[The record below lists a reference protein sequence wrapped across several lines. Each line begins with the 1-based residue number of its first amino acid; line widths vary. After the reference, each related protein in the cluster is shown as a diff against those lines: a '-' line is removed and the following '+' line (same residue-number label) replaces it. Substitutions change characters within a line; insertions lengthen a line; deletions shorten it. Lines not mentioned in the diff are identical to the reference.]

1 MHQNQS
7 IHESIIPMNS
17 KATVRV
23 LIPQISY
30 QKLKQSRSGEPASGG
45 GGGAGLQGQT
55 EVRHLAEAEAAAAAA
70 AAQHRNGEG
79 GGCCAGA
86 NQCGVR
92 QPAEVAAAARRP
104 IPPASPGVPPCGR
117 APLALC
123 KTTRERHEARVLCSV
138 TKSC

>member
-1 MHQNQS
+1 MS
-7 IHESIIPMNS
+7 CR
-17 KATVRV
+17 ATVRV
-23 LIPQISY
+23 PIPQISY

-55 EVRHLAEAEAAAAAA
+55 EVWRLAEAEAAA

-104 IPPASPGVPPCGR
+104 IPPASPGMPPCGR
-117 APLALC
+117 ALPAP
-123 KTTRERHEARVLCSV
+123 
-138 TKSC
+138 